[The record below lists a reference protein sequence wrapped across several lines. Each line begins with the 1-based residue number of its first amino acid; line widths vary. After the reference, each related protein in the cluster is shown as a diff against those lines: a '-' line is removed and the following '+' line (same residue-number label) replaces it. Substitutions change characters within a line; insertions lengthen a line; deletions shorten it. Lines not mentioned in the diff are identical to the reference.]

1 MVSTALH
8 LSQPPR
14 RRDDVERLRRPPRP
28 PRRWRAGVAGHR
40 ALVAAAFVC
49 IVLVDAWA
57 DLNLPAVVS
66 TWIVGPTSVVLWALM
81 LLGSMGIGPV
91 AGMRKDAR

>member
-1 MVSTALH
+1 M
-8 LSQPPR
+8 
-14 RRDDVERLRRPPRP
+14 
-28 PRRWRAGVAGHR
+28 
-40 ALVAAAFVC
+40 AAAFVC